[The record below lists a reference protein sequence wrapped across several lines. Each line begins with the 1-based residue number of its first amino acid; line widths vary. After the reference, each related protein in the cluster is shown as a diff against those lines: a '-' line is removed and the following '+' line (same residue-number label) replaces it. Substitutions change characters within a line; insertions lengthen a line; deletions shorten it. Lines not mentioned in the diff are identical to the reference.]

1 MSFAAKPDGGMRLV
15 ADLVHLNKHGK
26 RLIHLFMSLKDII
39 NQSESDAKYFAT
51 LDAKTGYWQ
60 LELDKESQK
69 YTCFITEWGLYRYCR
84 APMGLVSSSDIF
96 CQRRDAALAG
106 IPGMQ
111 KPVGNIVVVGKSKK
125 IYEIYQNFDFQLR
138 EAKVTN
144 LKYSMDLQRFD
155 QFDLIWSN
163 YSFFLSSHTSFGLS
177 ILQTMLLRSFFSHF

>member
-1 MSFAAKPDGGMRLV
+1 MSFIAKPDGGMKLV
-15 ADLVHLNKHGK
+15 ANLVHLDKHAK
-26 RLIHLFMSLKDII
+26 RQIHPFLSSKDII
-39 NQSESDAKYFAT
+39 NQMSDAKYFAT

-138 EAKVTN
+138 EAKA
-144 LKYSMDLQRFD
+144 
-155 QFDLIWSN
+155 
-163 YSFFLSSHTSFGLS
+163 S
-177 ILQTMLLRSFFSHF
+177 IEAFSIS